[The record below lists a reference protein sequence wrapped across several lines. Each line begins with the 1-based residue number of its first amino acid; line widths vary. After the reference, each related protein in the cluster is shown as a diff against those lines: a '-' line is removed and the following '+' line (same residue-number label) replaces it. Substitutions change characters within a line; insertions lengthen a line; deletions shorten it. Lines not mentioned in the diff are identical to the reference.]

1 MGFEY
6 INQMPTPAETKQQFP
21 MPRSLKSLKA
31 ERDREVKRIL
41 AGEDNRFL
49 AIIGP
54 CSADNETSILDYMNR
69 LAKVAEKIKDKILV
83 VPRVYTNKPR
93 TTGSGYKGLLH
104 QPNPEQLSDLY
115 AGILAVR
122 RMHMRVLKET
132 GMTTA
137 DELLYPELVEYTS
150 DLISYMAIGA
160 RSVEDQ
166 QHRLVSS
173 GMDVPVGMKN
183 PTGGDLSIMMNAIT
197 AAQNSHHFAFRGWEV
212 VSDGNPYA
220 HAILR
225 GYVDANG
232 KNIPNYH
239 YEDIRNLF
247 ELYEKKDLQNPACI
261 IDANHANSGKQYEQQ
276 IRIVEEVL
284 HSRRYSEDCRKMVKG
299 VMIESY
305 IEDGCQKVGGGV
317 YGKSITD
324 PCLGWEKSVYLLYKM
339 AELL

>member
-6 INQMPTPAETKQQFP
+6 INQMPTPSETKQQFP
-21 MPRSLKSLKA
+21 IPRSLKSLKTA
-31 ERDREVKRIL
+31 RDREVKRIL

-54 CSADNETSILDYMNR
+54 CSADNEESILDYMYR

-122 RMHMRVLKET
+122 RMHMRVVKET

-137 DELLYPELVEYTS
+137 DELLYPEMVEYTS

-173 GMDVPVGMKN
+173 GMDVAVGMKN
-183 PTGGDLSIMMNAIT
+183 PTGGDLSIMMNAIV

-212 VSDGNPYA
+212 MSDGNPYA

-232 KNIPNYH
+232 RNIPNYH
-239 YEDIRNLF
+239 YEDIRNLC
-247 ELYEKKDLQNPACI
+247 ELYEKKELKNPACI

-284 HSRRYSEDCRKMVKG
+284 HSRRYSEDCRKIVKG
-299 VMIESY
+299 VMVESY
-305 IEDGCQKVGGGV
+305 LEDGCQKVGGGV

-324 PCLGWEKSVYLLYKM
+324 PCLGWEKSERLLHEM
-339 AELL
+339 AALL